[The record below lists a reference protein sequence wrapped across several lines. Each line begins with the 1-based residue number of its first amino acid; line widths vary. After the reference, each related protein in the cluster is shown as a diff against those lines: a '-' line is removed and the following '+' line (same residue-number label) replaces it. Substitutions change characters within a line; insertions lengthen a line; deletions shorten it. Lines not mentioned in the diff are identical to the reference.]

1 MPDQLF
7 ETFLTS
13 RGFKGLC
20 QRGCHILVKNWIF
33 DDPFHKKLSVLVILV
48 PVMIRQSKS
57 ESRFWQNWA
66 SEAVETSEDAEV
78 VEVNE
83 AGEVYNALQI
93 TSVDLRVS
101 QNLEFNNFRTNITL
115 F

>member
-1 MPDQLF
+1 M
-7 ETFLTS
+7 
-13 RGFKGLC
+13 K
-20 QRGCHILVKNWIF
+20 IWIF

-57 ESRFWQNWA
+57 GSRFWRNWA
-66 SEAVETSEDAEV
+66 SEAVEASEDAEV
-78 VEVNE
+78 AEVNE

-93 TSVDLRVS
+93 TTVDLRVS
-101 QNLEFNNFRTNITL
+101 QNLEFNNSRTNITL